1 MTLSKIGTN
10 GIADTAISTAK
21 IANDAVDAS
30 KFDETDNYTFTG
42 TVSGAGGGIFESQL
56 LNVRDEKSSG
66 TNGGTSIN
74 GINTRDLNTV
84 KTNEI
89 TGASLSS
96 NQITL
101 PSGTFY
107 ISASTATYAGGDV
120 QLYLYNVTDS
130 SNQVIGN
137 CNNFFPII
145 NARFTISAQKVF
157 EIRMKASGAQS
168 NDGLGR
174 QVGVTTEVY
183 TDVHIW
189 KVA

>member
-1 MTLSKIGTN
+1 MTLSKIQAESMN
-10 GIADTAISTAK
+10 LADTYA
-21 IANDAVDAS
+21 
-30 KFDETDNYTFTG
+30 FTG

-56 LNVRDEKSSG
+56 LHVRDEKASG

-107 ISASTATYAGGDV
+107 ISASTATFAGGNV

-130 SNQVIGN
+130 SNEVIGN
-137 CNNFFPII
+137 CNNFFPIV

-157 EIRMKASGAQS
+157 EIRMKSSSPQS